1 MPDDPFALFDLPRT
15 FDVDLKALEKA
26 FLAKA
31 RSAHPDF
38 HAANSE
44 SQTVAVEES
53 SKLNEAYAIL
63 KSPIRRAEHLLEW
76 LGGPSSAEVRDMP
89 PEFLM
94 EVMELRE
101 EIEEVCESGGVESE
115 QAKNLEAI
123 LTAEVANVYREIG
136 SAFASGKKDSESLTA
151 IRRSINVARY
161 LEGLLRDL
169 KG

>member
-1 MPDDPFALFDLPRT
+1 MPDDPFALFGLIPAFDL
-15 FDVDLKALEKA
+15 DLKSLEKA
-26 FLAKA
+26 FLTKA
-31 RSAHPDF
+31 RNAHPDF

-44 SQTVAVEES
+44 SQNAAVEES

-63 KSPIRRAEHLLEW
+63 KSPISRAEHLLDSI
-76 LGGPSSAEVRDMP
+76 GGPSSAEVRDMP

-101 EIEEVCESGGVESE
+101 EIEEVRESGGVDSE
-115 QAKNLEAI
+115 RGRKLETK
-123 LTAEVANVYREIG
+123 LTAEVAGVYREIE
-136 SAFASGKKDSESLTA
+136 SAFASAKKDSESLTA

-169 KG
+169 KS